1 MGLIYIEYIS
11 RRPGVDIYTF
21 HRLVAQGQEG
31 WDDAYAEDRLVLN
44 VGRTWR
50 LGPEPEYFA
59 VWYTPAAGLERLD
72 AWDSIFRGGA
82 VDHLERPFHQVAR
95 IDAAGCYRPLRE
107 PVRARGGTYYAEFF
121 RATTGLEQ
129 VRAFYVARA
138 DRHPRLHLVLLA
150 HRIGRLAPEPGGI
163 AVWQLPD
170 LAALAEVAEEL
181 DSTRD
186 PLELTA
192 AGVYADFGQ
201 EIL

>member
-11 RRPGVDIYTF
+11 RRPEVDIPTF
-21 HRLVAQGQEG
+21 HRLVNQGQAG
-31 WDDAYAEDRLVLN
+31 WDDAYAEDQLVLN

-59 VWYTPAAGLERLD
+59 VWYTPTAGLERLD
-72 AWDSIFRGGA
+72 DWDRIFRGGD

-95 IDAAGCYRPLRE
+95 IDVAGCYRPLLE
-107 PVRARGGTYYAEFF
+107 PVRARDGAYYAEFF
-121 RATTGLEQ
+121 RATAELDR
-129 VRAFYVARA
+129 VRAFYAARA
-138 DRHPRLHLVLLA
+138 GSHPRLRLVLLA

-163 AVWQLPD
+163 AVWRLPD

-181 DSTRD
+181 DGTRD
-186 PLELTA
+186 PIELAA
-192 AGVYADFGQ
+192 AGAYADLGR